1 MGEIKTAL
9 LKGTYKILCISVPG
23 QKNYFDR
30 NLDQTYLLVLK
41 SLGWVWGKLWLTLG
55 METLGAD
62 IFGNIQ
68 QCEHS
73 CW

>member
-9 LKGTYKILCISVPG
+9 LKGTYKISCISVPG

-41 SLGWVWGKLWLTLG
+41 SLGWVWGKL
-55 METLGAD
+55 
-62 IFGNIQ
+62 
-68 QCEHS
+68 
-73 CW
+73 